1 MSDFLKQDVF
11 FFLTSILVV
20 VITIVML
27 VVGYYVIKI
36 TKAINYISQKAK
48 NESDL
53 IAEDLSD
60 LRENVKE
67 QGLKVKHLASF
78 FSSIYNRTNKKAKK

>member
-1 MSDFLKQDVF
+1 MTDFLKQDVF

-20 VITIVML
+20 VITIVM
-27 VVGYYVIKI
+27 VIAGYYIVKI

-78 FSSIYNRTNKKAKK
+78 FSSIYNRNNKKAKK

>member
-1 MSDFLKQDVF
+1 MSDFLKQDIF

-48 NESDL
+48 KESDL

-60 LRENVKE
+60 LRDNVKA
-67 QGLKVKHLASF
+67 GMKFKHLASF
-78 FSSIYNRTNKKAKK
+78 FSSVYNRNKKK

>member
-20 VITIVML
+20 VLTIVMI
-27 VVGYYVIKI
+27 VAGYYIIKI

-48 NESDL
+48 KQSDL
-53 IAEDLSD
+53 LAEDLSE
-60 LRENVKE
+60 LRENVKN
-67 QGLKVKHLASF
+67 QGSKFKHFAKF
-78 FSSIYNRTNKKAKK
+78 FGGLYKRYKK